1 MALFCRFNII
11 PAFLSAMVG
20 FSLFGSCSA
29 NDLPASYVF
38 GDSLVD
44 SGNNNYL
51 ASLSKANYAPNGID
65 LLPYRIPTGR
75 FTNGRT
81 IPDIVGQE
89 LGFPHFI
96 PPYLA
101 PTTAGDT
108 ILTGVNYASGGGG
121 ILNET
126 GHIFGGRLNMD
137 AQVDNFENTRQEII
151 SMVGPPAP
159 SKLLKKALFS
169 VVIGSNDFINNY
181 LTPTVSGRQRKSIP
195 PEKFIGSMISKFRLQ
210 ITRLYKLEA
219 RKLVI
224 VNVGPI
230 GCIPYQR
237 DMNPNAGENCAT
249 LPNQLAQSF
258 NNQLKN
264 LVAELSQNLK
274 EASFVY
280 VDVYNIVSDII
291 QNYYSYGFENAN
303 SACCHSAGRFGGL
316 VPCGPTSSVCVDR
329 SKYVF
334 WDAYHPSDAANI
346 IIAKRLVDG
355 NSKDVFPM
363 NVRQLLQL

>member
-1 MALFCRFNII
+1 MAALHCFYII
-11 PAFLSAMVG
+11 PSFVLAMAG
-20 FSLFGSCSA
+20 SSLFGPCSA

-51 ASLSKANYAPNGID
+51 ASLSKANIAPNGID
-65 LLPYRIPTGR
+65 FMPYRIPTGR

-89 LGFPHFI
+89 LGFPHFT

-126 GHIFGGRLNMD
+126 GQIFGGRLNLD
-137 AQVDNFENTRQEII
+137 AQIDNFENTKQDII
-151 SMVGPPAP
+151 SMVGAPAA
-159 SKLLKKALFS
+159 SSLLKKALFS
-169 VVIGSNDFINNY
+169 VVIGSNDFLNNY
-181 LTPTVSGRQRKSIP
+181 LTPVLSESKRRSIP
-195 PEKFIGSMISKFRLQ
+195 PEKFVQSMISKLRLQ

-237 DMNPNAGENCAT
+237 DLNPNTGENCVAFT
-249 LPNQLAQSF
+249 DQLARSF
-258 NNQLKN
+258 NLQLKN
-264 LVAELSQNLK
+264 LVSELRQTLK

-280 VDVYNIVSDII
+280 ADVYNIVSDII
-291 QNYYSYGFENAN
+291 QNYSSYGFENAN
-303 SACCHSAGRFGGL
+303 SACCRSAGRYGGL
-316 VPCGPTSSVCVDR
+316 VPCGPSARVCADR

-334 WDAYHPSDAANI
+334 WDAYHPSDAANV

-355 NSKDVFPM
+355 DARDVYPK
-363 NVRQLLQL
+363 NVRQLLRI

>member
-1 MALFCRFNII
+1 MAAFYRFNII
-11 PAFLSAMVG
+11 LSFLSAMVG

-29 NDLPASYVF
+29 NGFPASYVF

-44 SGNNNYL
+44 CGNNNYL

-65 LLPYRIPTGR
+65 FLPYRMPTGR

-81 IPDIVGQE
+81 IPDIIGQE
-89 LGFPHFI
+89 LGFPHFT

-108 ILTGVNYASGGGG
+108 ILTGVNYASGAGG

-126 GHIFGGRLNMD
+126 GLLFGGRLNLD
-137 AQVDNFENTRQEII
+137 VQIDNFENTRQEII
-151 SMVGPPAP
+151 SIVGASAA

-181 LTPTVSGRQRKSIP
+181 LTPVLSESQRRSIP
-195 PEKFIGSMISKFRLQ
+195 PEKFVETMISKLRLQ
-210 ITRLYKLEA
+210 ITRLHELEA
-219 RKLVI
+219 RKLVM

-237 DMNPNAGENCAT
+237 DVNPTAGENCAS

-264 LVAELSQNLK
+264 LVAELNQSLK
-274 EASFVY
+274 KASFVY
-280 VDVYNIVSDII
+280 ADVYNIVSDII
-291 QNYYSYGFENAN
+291 QNYSSYGFENAN

-316 VPCGPTSSVCVDR
+316 VPCGPSSRVCEDR

-334 WDAYHPSDAANI
+334 WDAYHPSDATNI

-355 NSKDVFPM
+355 DSKDVFPM
-363 NVRQLLQL
+363 NVRQLLQI